1 MKTEQIIYTSCKQ
14 GIQGQS
20 SGYQVYSYS
29 PQMAQWIENRD
40 GVGVLEQYKAP
51 TGPQYPMLPTPEQLE
66 ECYPKRSYFGPLS
79 GPDGLYG
86 MALCSYIGRDYPE
99 GSIRGGNFV
108 AHGAAVPLG
117 SMDTYPCAYLESPS
131 FLRTMDVELARS
143 DKRPAM
149 LPQLDLARNNSIG
162 FEDVQ
167 QFLMEEDHAD
177 LFKLM
182 LACFLTREQDGALHR
197 IIIRDSAE
205 NFNMWVAALQMA
217 LPVRQS
223 LTYPF
228 STYEYDLLATD
239 AHVVRAVDGMS
250 GTLAS
255 LAVNAF
261 VFDMDNEVPLPQPV
275 ADETVEQLCEFVT
288 DSMQYSPESLQAFHR
303 FLDATDYTAAD
314 RGVADA
320 YNLLQL
326 SVGVMEFHELDVQSA
341 GQALAFMRDHCGADV
356 QRKVANQLFAE
367 ARANLLDDGQR
378 ELLRDVLA
386 YIARNDRSYAVT
398 ARESALDLLFDVFT
412 ASDPKQ
418 AVYDQAYDIAHAV
431 FDAIGQNVDV
441 VLFDELTDNPE
452 VNLGLNGTPGSALP
466 WTVDAYAR
474 WTAQSILTAGGTAIR
489 PGMPARQ
496 MQAALGQRN
505 ANALDKII
513 KVIVH
518 HPDTAGTGMLV
529 QEFAGTLS
537 SNDLLGCMI
546 DLLIILEGDPQAA
559 SVASAT
565 ADTGVLSGNVD
576 KAYQAFRTM
585 YAGQR
590 DSGLRLAYLQSCY
603 GSGLVRLLLSLLN
616 DQARQSQPDP
626 QSYFRFLDQVVRQ
639 MPPEFA
645 ANFSAFLATTLE
657 TAMGP
662 NPAPAV
668 LCDCARTAFRLLRL
682 PRKWYQGKVDQAV
695 NGIAI
700 INVGEAGRMAYN
712 AVSQLLSELGSN
724 VHVPERVPLIEYQ
737 LTSEQLAVELSQ
749 KHYDPA
755 RVTNY
760 VQFLAQRGPTLPLS
774 AAGTQAAAFTVQV
787 ADQITGVVMSVP
799 QGRDLQLYALPV
811 SQSVNVIKRVL
822 DNVISGGKLDD
833 ILVLLAVDVQC
844 VDALSRQSA
853 MFEADA
859 LTGEI
864 AAFAAS
870 RMSGVRIK
878 SSDVLKLVQDEKKF
892 GRHIV
897 DRFQNTYGVAF
908 PSPAFNGPVDLIVQD
923 LEHREQNGPK
933 GFEKVMGWFS
943 RR

>member
-1 MKTEQIIYTSCKQ
+1 
-14 GIQGQS
+14 
-20 SGYQVYSYS
+20 
-29 PQMAQWIENRD
+29 
-40 GVGVLEQYKAP
+40 
-51 TGPQYPMLPTPEQLE
+51 
-66 ECYPKRSYFGPLS
+66 
-79 GPDGLYG
+79 
-86 MALCSYIGRDYPE
+86 
-99 GSIRGGNFV
+99 
-108 AHGAAVPLG
+108 
-117 SMDTYPCAYLESPS
+117 MDTYPCAYLESPS

-275 ADETVEQLCEFVT
+275 ADETVEQLCEFVA

-546 DLLIILEGDPQAA
+546 DLLIILEGDPRPPRSPPPRPTRVCCPATLA
-559 SVASAT
+559 RRIRRSAPCTPGNAILACDWRICSPAT
-565 ADTGVLSGNVD
+565 AAGSSVCCCPCSTIRHGRASRIPSRISGSSIRSCGRCLRNSP
-576 KAYQAFRTM
+576 RT
-585 YAGQR
+585 
-590 DSGLRLAYLQSCY
+590 SPHS
-603 GSGLVRLLLSLLN
+603 
-616 DQARQSQPDP
+616 
-626 QSYFRFLDQVVRQ
+626 
-639 MPPEFA
+639 
-645 ANFSAFLATTLE
+645 
-657 TAMGP
+657 
-662 NPAPAV
+662 
-668 LCDCARTAFRLLRL
+668 L
-682 PRKWYQGKVDQAV
+682 PRLWKRPWAPIPRPPSYATARARRSGCSACRES
-695 NGIAI
+695 GIRAKSI
-700 INVGEAGRMAYN
+700 RPSM
-712 AVSQLLSELGSN
+712 
-724 VHVPERVPLIEYQ
+724 
-737 LTSEQLAVELSQ
+737 
-749 KHYDPA
+749 
-755 RVTNY
+755 
-760 VQFLAQRGPTLPLS
+760 
-774 AAGTQAAAFTVQV
+774 
-787 ADQITGVVMSVP
+787 
-799 QGRDLQLYALPV
+799 
-811 SQSVNVIKRVL
+811 
-822 DNVISGGKLDD
+822 
-833 ILVLLAVDVQC
+833 
-844 VDALSRQSA
+844 
-853 MFEADA
+853 
-859 LTGEI
+859 
-864 AAFAAS
+864 AS
-870 RMSGVRIK
+870 RLSTSARRGVWP
-878 SSDVLKLVQDEKKF
+878 
-892 GRHIV
+892 
-897 DRFQNTYGVAF
+897 TT
-908 PSPAFNGPVDLIVQD
+908 P
-923 LEHREQNGPK
+923 
-933 GFEKVMGWFS
+933 
-943 RR
+943 